1 MDLGFVGH
9 AVERDKEQFRGP
21 AQASGTLQFTHCSAF
36 LRRGFVD
43 LDYAD
48 AGFSRSGGSAWMTT
62 VILWQETERGWSS
75 HTKPPFSMVARPF
88 SVLFNDFCV
97 SDWP

>member
-9 AVERDKEQFRGP
+9 AVERDKERFRSP

-48 AGFSRSGGSAWMTT
+48 AGFFQVR
-62 VILWQETERGWSS
+62 R
-75 HTKPPFSMVARPF
+75 
-88 SVLFNDFCV
+88 FCV
-97 SDWP
+97 EGHGHFVAGNRAWLVVTYKKTVQYGGRAV